1 MMKCGLRLSQQMGLA
16 CVCVALLVAGRL
28 EAAAPTAAISASPTS
43 GNAPLGV
50 LFDSTG
56 SSADAV
62 TFLWNFGDGSAS
74 TAKTVTHVY
83 TVAGTYNA
91 TLTVTN
97 AGGETGLSTIVITV
111 SGTGQG
117 PVTENMNFRLALQSG
132 KFTLKRNAADR
143 DQTTLTFN
151 FNTVDLPSD
160 LRGLSAS
167 FSINSLFTVSGVI
180 GSEDGFANGEN
191 RKPQF
196 EVRII
201 QNEQRLEVFIG
212 RAELKTAFAASGAGD
227 ITTTGGGASTP
238 VTFTF
243 TIGAQTY
250 TLSENFNYTATL
262 GVSGRGEFNLK
273 KKTGQIRDGFFVV
286 QRGSA
291 LENDTRT
298 AHFYEF
304 ETLLSRP
311 AQKLIQAP
319 GAGSFRITLN
329 EADTEVILFD
339 RLRSPSG
346 KILFDQQDRALA
358 GTRKLTIDV
367 DGRRLVLRTWDI
379 EANANRG
386 GTGLPLRGQ
395 QFTAFNFTIRIE
407 FDQPDGTVF
416 QAVTGTRLTRK
427 SEDDALWQSGR
438 RKSAGL

>member
-1 MMKCGLRLSQQMGLA
+1 MMKCGLRLSQVGLA
-16 CVCVALLVAGRL
+16 CVCVALLMAGRL
-28 EAAAPTAAISASPTS
+28 EAAAPTAAINASPTA

-50 LFDSTG
+50 FFDSTG

-62 TFLWNFGDGSAS
+62 TFLWNFGDGAAS
-74 TAKTVTHVY
+74 TAKTVTHLY

-97 AGGETGLSTIVITV
+97 AGGETGTSAIVITV

-117 PVTENMNFRLALQSG
+117 PVTENMNFRLALQNGTFSV
-132 KFTLKRNAADR
+132 RHSVVDR
-143 DQTTLTFN
+143 DQAVLTFN
-151 FNTVDLPSD
+151 FNTVDLPAD
-160 LRGLSAS
+160 LRGLAAS
-167 FSINSLFTVSGVI
+167 FSINSLFTINGVI

-196 EVRII
+196 EVRLI

-212 RAELKTAFAASGAGD
+212 RAQLKAAFAASGAGD
-227 ITTTGGGASTP
+227 ITTTGGGALTP
-238 VTFTF
+238 ITFTF

-250 TLSENFNYTATL
+250 TVTENFIYRSTA
-262 GVSGRGEFNLK
+262 GASGRGEFSLK
-273 KKTGQIRDGFFVV
+273 RKTGQIRDGFFVV
-286 QRGSA
+286 SRASA

-298 AHFYEF
+298 GHFYEI
-304 ETLLSRP
+304 EALLSRP
-311 AQKLIQAP
+311 VQKLIQAP
-319 GAGSFRITLN
+319 GSGSFRIILN
-329 EADTEVILFD
+329 EADTEIILFD
-339 RLRSPSG
+339 RLRSRGG
-346 KILFDQQDRALA
+346 KIFFDQQDRALA
-358 GTRKLTIDV
+358 GTRKLTIEIDN
-367 DGRRLVLRTWDI
+367 RRMNLRTWDI